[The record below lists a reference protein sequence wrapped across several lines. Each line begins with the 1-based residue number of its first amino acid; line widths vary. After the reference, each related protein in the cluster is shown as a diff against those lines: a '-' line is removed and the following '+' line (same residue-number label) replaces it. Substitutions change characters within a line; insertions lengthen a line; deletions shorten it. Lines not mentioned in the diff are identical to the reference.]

1 MINKQKLYLHKISF
15 DFADLQIR
23 KFSRAVFERDIGH
36 SVEHN
41 VGQLRERMVNH
52 SVSDRLV
59 QHMVRHVGRN
69 VGRISEQ
76 SLRRSFDR
84 NFEQSFIRN
93 VGQTLDRMVIDR
105 R

>member
-1 MINKQKLYLHKISF
+1 LITKQKLYRTRFSC

-23 KFSRAVFERDIGH
+23 KFCRTVFERDIGH

-52 SVSDRLV
+52 SVSDRPV

-84 NFEQSFIRN
+84 DFEQSFIRN
-93 VGQTLDRMVIDR
+93 VGQTLDRIVIDQR
-105 R
+105 